1 MYKRFTVTVVSD
13 LRKVISKQTPPLN
26 KGRIGNAEKEINTAA
41 FNRINTAADRKF
53 FWIFGFLSHS
63 DRILTDCP
71 NHFPD
76 FSLESLFFLIK
87 NIFIMKNLTNFHETV
102 ETDVDPRLL
111 FTIFFSNYTVNNNR
125 ICLSAHSYSFW
136 PQQRLIQSKLL
147 TVVKLS
153 FDTSLLVI
161 FFFSLLQIDS
171 QHYVRSKIDQLGL
184 SWDTDKK

>member
-1 MYKRFTVTVVSD
+1 M
-13 LRKVISKQTPPLN
+13 ISKQTPPLN
-26 KGRIGNAEKEINTAA
+26 KGRIGNAENEINTAA

-53 FWIFGFLSHS
+53 FWIFGFMSHS

-76 FSLESLFFLIK
+76 FNLESLFFLIK

-125 ICLSAHSYSFW
+125 ICLSAHSYLFW

-161 FFFSLLQIDS
+161 FFFFHFCKLIHSITSDQRSTNWDS
-171 QHYVRSKIDQLGL
+171 RGILTRSKSLP
-184 SWDTDKK
+184 

>member
-1 MYKRFTVTVVSD
+1 
-13 LRKVISKQTPPLN
+13 
-26 KGRIGNAEKEINTAA
+26 
-41 FNRINTAADRKF
+41 
-53 FWIFGFLSHS
+53 
-63 DRILTDCP
+63 
-71 NHFPD
+71 
-76 FSLESLFFLIK
+76 
-87 NIFIMKNLTNFHETV
+87 MKNLTNFHETV

-161 FFFSLLQIDS
+161 FFFF
-171 QHYVRSKIDQLGL
+171 
-184 SWDTDKK
+184 TFAN